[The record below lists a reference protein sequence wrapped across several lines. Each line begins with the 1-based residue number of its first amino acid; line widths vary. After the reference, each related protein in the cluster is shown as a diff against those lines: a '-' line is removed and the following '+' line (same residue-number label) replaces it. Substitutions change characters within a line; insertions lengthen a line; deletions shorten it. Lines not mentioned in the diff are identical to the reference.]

1 MKTIGNGVIFFEVD
15 DSYSFDG
22 LLPLRIN
29 IKGHYLGTLESP
41 TYLTS
46 FMGEME
52 SIVQDNCYLNEN
64 ARIDNI
70 ESILF
75 NEYGELVD
83 IYRITIE
90 ETFDD
95 FSKRVVRNNESIFFY
110 FKLFSNAF
118 FEYSEVKENED
129 ILECISKKDYV
140 DALALLKEYTAS
152 LNI

>member
-1 MKTIGNGVIFFEVD
+1 MKKIGNDVIFFEVD

-52 SIVQDNCYLNEN
+52 SIVQDHCYLNEN

-83 IYRITIE
+83 MYRVTIE

-110 FKLFSNAF
+110 FKLFSNTF
-118 FEYSEVKENED
+118 FEYSEVKKD
-129 ILECISKKDYV
+129 KDVLECISQKDYV

-152 LNI
+152 FNI

>member
-1 MKTIGNGVIFFEVD
+1 MKKIGNEVIFFEVD
-15 DSYSFDG
+15 ESYNFDG

-52 SIVQDNCYLNEN
+52 SIVQDNYYLNEN
-64 ARIDNI
+64 ASIDNI

-83 IYRITIE
+83 MYRITIE

-110 FKLFSNAF
+110 FRLYSNTF
-118 FEYSEVKENED
+118 FNYPEVKENKEV
-129 ILECISKKDYV
+129 LEYISKKDYV
-140 DALALLKEYTAS
+140 DAVELLKEYTAS
-152 LNI
+152 LHI

>member
-1 MKTIGNGVIFFEVD
+1 MKKIGNDVIFFEVD
-15 DSYSFDG
+15 DSYNFDG
-22 LLPLRIN
+22 LLLLRIN

-52 SIVQDNCYLNEN
+52 SIIQDNYYLNDN
-64 ARIDNI
+64 ASIDNI

-75 NEYGELVD
+75 NEYDELVD
-83 IYRITIE
+83 MYRITIE

-95 FSKRVVRNNESIFFY
+95 FSKRVVRSNESIFFY
-110 FKLFSNAF
+110 FKLFSDAF

-140 DALALLKEYTAS
+140 DALELLKEHIAS
-152 LNI
+152 LKV

>member
-1 MKTIGNGVIFFEVD
+1 MKKIGNDVIFFEVD
-15 DSYSFDG
+15 DSYNFDG

-52 SIVQDNCYLNEN
+52 SIVQDKCYLNEN

-75 NEYGELVD
+75 DEYCELVD
-83 IYRITIE
+83 MYRVTIE

-110 FKLFSNAF
+110 FKLFRNAF
-118 FEYSEVKENED
+118 FEYPEIKENKD
-129 ILECISKKDYV
+129 VLECISKKDYV
-140 DALALLKEYTAS
+140 HALEFLKKYIAS